1 MKKIYLIMCVLGI
14 AFPYYHL
21 INFLYE
27 NQCSMNGFWTEI
39 FSSHPISMIS
49 MDLTI
54 AATSFLFYILHQYKT
69 KKINPTKYLISLFLV
84 GFSLALPLYLYD
96 RHNCK

>member
-1 MKKIYLIMCVLGI
+1 MCILGVI
-14 AFPYYHL
+14 FPYYHL
-21 INFLYE
+21 INFLSQ
-27 NQCSMNGFWTEI
+27 NNWSMNGFWSEI

-54 AATSFLFYILHQYKT
+54 AATSFLIFIIYNYKS
-69 KKINPTKYLISLFLV
+69 KKLNPTKYLISLFLV

-96 RHNCK
+96 SHKSE

>member
-1 MKKIYLIMCVLGI
+1 MKKVYLVMCLLGI
-14 AFPYYHL
+14 ALPYYHL
-21 INFLYE
+21 INFLSQ
-27 NQCSMNGFWTEI
+27 NQWSMNGFWAEI

-49 MDLTI
+49 MDLTV
-54 AATSFLFYILHQYKT
+54 AASSFLIFIIYQYKT

-96 RHNCK
+96 NHDRK

>member
-1 MKKIYLIMCVLGI
+1 MKKIYLVMCFLGI
-14 AFPYYHL
+14 TFPYYHL
-21 INFLYE
+21 INFLYD
-27 NQCSMNGFWTEI
+27 NQWSMNGFLAEI

-49 MDLTI
+49 MDLTV

-69 KKINPTKYLISLFLV
+69 KKINPTKYLISLFVV

-96 RHNCK
+96 THQNK